1 MALKFTLITTALAV
15 TLDGGEYEIREMTAA
30 ARDAYMD
37 TLSERVVIDKE
48 GKAAGI
54 KKFDGMQAEL
64 VSRCLFLKSDGSQ
77 VTKETIQGW
86 PASTVASLFDEC
98 QTLNHLNTGAQK
110 AVAELSKNE

>member
-1 MALKFTLITTALAV
+1 MSLKFTLITTAIPV
-15 TLDGGEYEIREMTAA
+15 ILDGANYEIREMTAA

-37 TLSERVVIDKE
+37 TLSERVVIDKD

-64 VSRCLFLKSDGSQ
+64 VSRCLFTKDGKA
-77 VTKETIQGW
+77 VTKDAIQGW

-98 QTLNHLNTGAQK
+98 QTLNHLNAGAQK